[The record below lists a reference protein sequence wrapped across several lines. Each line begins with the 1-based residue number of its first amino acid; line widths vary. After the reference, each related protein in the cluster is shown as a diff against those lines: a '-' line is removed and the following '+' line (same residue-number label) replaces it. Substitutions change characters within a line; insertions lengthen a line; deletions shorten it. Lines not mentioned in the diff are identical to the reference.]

1 MTILFLDDWNK
12 YPGAIPHLSTTN
24 ESWKRLAGV
33 YREMGIKN
41 HAFPLALHNPDLQYV
56 DPHNPEITREEIL
69 MVIEECYNNLWYFMR
84 EVARVPAKAG
94 GEAKILEANRG
105 NVATWWLFMQHITM
119 ILIQIRQTGKSLTSN
134 LLARWLLNIRC
145 SKTQINLLTKDD
157 TLRVE
162 TIKALKEIE
171 DELPFYLRL
180 RTRNDINN
188 SERLSIL
195 ARGNHYLAHVP
206 QSSVKNAN
214 KVGRGLTSPIFFVD
228 EGPFQH
234 HIDVALGAALT
245 AGTAARKEAEEKGEP
260 WGSVFTTTAG
270 KRDEKEGRF
279 FYKML
284 QESALW
290 SERFFDAKNAE
301 ELHEMIKRNS
311 PGGRLRVGITLNHI
325 QLGKDDEWLRKTIEG
340 AESVGPEDAN
350 RDFFNI
356 WTNGTQQSPFLPET
370 VVSIKS
376 GQRAPVCTTISKIGG
391 YITRWFIPENE
402 IETRLTNGK
411 YVLGMDISNAQGGDD
426 ISMVLMDLSTAEVI
440 ACGNYNETYI
450 ITIGEWLAE
459 EWLVKYENIT
469 AIIERQ
475 NNGPAVIDLLLRLL
489 PTKGIDPY
497 KRLFNRVVN
506 DFEVDPE
513 RFKEVAMS
521 HVSRRRQESYL
532 INKRTFGFATAGSG
546 LASRYELYSS
556 TLQSAAKRAGDKI
569 HDPTTINQVLGLVNR
584 NGRVDHQV
592 GEHDD
597 MVIAWLLCYWF
608 AEKATNLSFYG
619 IDFKTLA
626 KTAKQKVVETPE
638 EYYMSEEQDRIR
650 GEMEEIFERLKNETN
665 DVISSNL
672 EHRLRALN
680 RRLILEEGEV
690 FSIDELI
697 SSLKDSKR
705 QARVIK
711 NNNGYQGSHSGNN
724 RYNRP
729 IEIPTYTDAP
739 LTASNAYSRQYP
751 TPYIPRMY

>member
-1 MTILFLDDWNK
+1 MTILFHSDWDR
-12 YPGAIPHLSTTN
+12 YPTAIPHLSTTN
-24 ESWKRLAGV
+24 DSWKRLAGV

-41 HAFPLALHNPDLQYV
+41 HAFPLALHNPDLEFV
-56 DPHNPEITREEIL
+56 DPHNPFITEEEIL
-69 MVIEECYNNLWYFMR
+69 MVMDECYDNLWYFMR

-94 GEAKILEANRG
+94 SGAKQLEANRG
-105 NVATWWLFMQHITM
+105 NIATWWLFMQHITM

-134 LLARWLLNIRC
+134 LLARWLLSIRC
-145 SKTQINLLTKDD
+145 SKTQLNLLTKDD
-157 TLRVE
+157 TLRGE
-162 TIKALKEIE
+162 TIRALKEIE
-171 DELPFYLRL
+171 DELPFYMRL
-180 RTRNDINN
+180 RNRNDVNN
-188 SERLSIL
+188 TEMLTVK
-195 ARGNHYLAHVP
+195 ARGNSYLAHVP

-245 AGTAARKEAEEKGEP
+245 AGSAARKEAEAKGEP

-290 SERFFDAKNAE
+290 SERFLDA
-301 ELHEMIKRNS
+301 RNRES
-311 PGGRLRVGITLNHI
+311 LTKIIRANSGGGRLRVGITLNHI
-325 QLGKDDEWLRKTIEG
+325 QLGKNDEWLKSTIEG
-340 AESVGPEDAN
+340 AENVGPEDAN

-370 VVSIKS
+370 VVGIKS
-376 GQRAPVCTTISKIGG
+376 GQMAPVCTTISKIGG
-391 YITRWFIPENE
+391 YITRWFIPESE
-402 IETRLTNGK
+402 IESRLANGK

-426 ISMVLMDLSTAEVI
+426 ISMVLMDLSSGEVI

-506 DFEVDPE
+506 DFETEQE
-513 RFKEVAMS
+513 RFKEVAMT

-546 LASRYELYSS
+546 LASRYDLYSS
-556 TLQSAAKRAGDKI
+556 TLQSAAKRAGNKI
-569 HDPTTINQVLGLVNR
+569 HDPTTINQVLGLVSK
-584 NGRVDHQV
+584 NGRVDHQA

-619 IDFKTLA
+619 IDFKTLTKA
-626 KTAKQKVVETPE
+626 GKQKEIITPE
-638 EYYMSEEQDRIR
+638 EAYIEDEQNNIRI
-650 GEMEEIFERLKNETN
+650 EMENLYERLKTESNEY
-665 DVISSNL
+665 ISGNL

-680 RRLILEEGEV
+680 RRLILDEGEV

-697 SSLKDSKR
+697 GSLKEAKR
-705 QARVIK
+705 QSRVIK
-711 NNNGYQGSHSGNN
+711 NNNRCQGTNYENN
-724 RYNRP
+724 RSNQFVEVP
-729 IEIPTYTDAP
+729 KYTDAP
-739 LTASNAYSRQYP
+739 IRGSEWYGRQYGVGHLAR
-751 TPYIPRMY
+751 Y

>member
-1 MTILFLDDWNK
+1 
-12 YPGAIPHLSTTN
+12 
-24 ESWKRLAGV
+24 
-33 YREMGIKN
+33 MGIKN
-41 HAFPLALHNPDLQYV
+41 HAFPLALHNPDLEYV
-56 DPHNPEITREEIL
+56 DPHNPFITQDEIL
-69 MVIEECYNNLWYFMR
+69 MVIEECSNNLWYFMR
-84 EVARVPAKAG
+84 EVARAPAKAG
-94 GEAKILEANRG
+94 GEAGVVGANRG

-145 SKTQINLLTKDD
+145 SNTQINLLTKDD

-195 ARGNHYLAHVP
+195 ARKNNYLAHVP

-245 AGTAARKEAEEKGEP
+245 AGTAARKEAQAKGEP

-270 KRDEKEGRF
+270 KRDEKEGKF

-290 SERFFDAKNAE
+290 SERFLDAKNAQ
-301 ELHEMIKRNS
+301 ELKELIERHS

-325 QLGKDDEWLRKTIEG
+325 QLGFNDQWLKDTIAG

-356 WTNGTQQSPFLPET
+356 WTNGTQHSPFLPET

-376 GQRAPVCTTISKIGG
+376 GQKAPICTTISKIGG
-391 YITRWFIPENE
+391 YITRWFIPECE
-402 IETRLTNGK
+402 IESRLANGK

-440 ACGNYNETYI
+440 ACGNYNETYL
-450 ITIGEWLAE
+450 ITIGEWVAE

-506 DFEVDPE
+506 DFETEPD

-546 LASRYELYSS
+546 LASRYDLYSS

-569 HDPTTINQVLGLVNR
+569 YDPTTINQVLGLVNK
-584 NGRVDHQV
+584 NGRVDHQT

-619 IDFKTLA
+619 IDFKTLSKA
-626 KTAKQKVVETPE
+626 GKQRVIESPE
-638 EYYMSEEQDRIR
+638 EFYLIEEQNKIR
-650 GEMEEIFERLKNETN
+650 GEMEDLYERLRAESN
-665 DVISSNL
+665 DLIASNL
-672 EHRLRALN
+672 EHKLRALN

-711 NNNGYQGSHSGNN
+711 NNNGYRGSHSENN
-724 RYNRP
+724 RSNQFVEVPQYS
-729 IEIPTYTDAP
+729 DAP
-739 LTASNAYSRQYP
+739 IRTSEWYGKKYGMGNLARLY
-751 TPYIPRMY
+751 